1 MTTEYQ
7 RGDILFPVWP
17 SFTNVPVKTHRVTV
31 TFGEELLPTQKN
43 VLFKQREDLDRG
55 TPVWH
60 TDFYSVKFTSAVCL
74 QEWTAT
80 CVCVC
85 VCVLK
90 VTLNSTKWMTAHT
103 TTAATVHVN
112 NFIFETW

>member
-85 VCVLK
+85 VC
-90 VTLNSTKWMTAHT
+90 S
-103 TTAATVHVN
+103 
-112 NFIFETW
+112 